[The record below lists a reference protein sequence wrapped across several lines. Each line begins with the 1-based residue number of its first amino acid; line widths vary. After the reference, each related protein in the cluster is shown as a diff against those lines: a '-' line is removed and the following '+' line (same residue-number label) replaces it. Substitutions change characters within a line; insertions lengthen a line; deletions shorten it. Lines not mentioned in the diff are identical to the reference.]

1 MMDSSDTES
10 RPLMR
15 RGTFLGVP
23 PASAAQ
29 PGQIAV
35 LGLPFDCG
43 THATRIGSRQGPA
56 SFRAMSSEVRPFYP
70 PLADIDPRAGNR
82 VVDLGDVDVVAS
94 AIGPSLAA
102 MEHAVLDIV
111 RADAVPLC
119 VGGDGTVTLPVLRAL
134 SKRYPE
140 LVLVHID
147 AHTDAYPG
155 EDVNTGTTFTRAA
168 AEGLIDT
175 RRSFHIGARGTMP
188 VGGAYDHTRALG
200 YRLIS
205 GDDVRRRGPAAIAA
219 EVREVV
225 GNRPVHLSFDMDY
238 FDPSA
243 APGVAT
249 PTWGGPQVAEVFD
262 LLHGLRGLDLVGV
275 DINTLSPPHDVQ
287 GMAAMLAGHVAVIA
301 LHLVQLGQAEHR
313 LNAGHRQNGGT
324 RP

>member
-1 MMDSSDTES
+1 MTDLGIPP
-10 RPLMR
+10 RMR
-15 RGTFLGVP
+15 LGTFLGVP
-23 PASAAQ
+23 QAAAASE
-29 PGQIAV
+29 GQIAIM
-35 LGLPFDCG
+35 GLPFDCG

-70 PLADIDPRAGNR
+70 ALSDTDPRSDNR

-94 AIGPSLAA
+94 DIGPSLAT
-102 MEHAVLDIV
+102 MEAAVFDV
-111 RADAVPLC
+111 VEAGAVPLC

-134 SKRYPE
+134 GRRYPE

-155 EDVNTGTTFTRAA
+155 DDVNTGTTFTRAA
-168 AEGLIDT
+168 LEGVIDAN
-175 RRSFHIGARGTMP
+175 RSFHIGARGTMLVP
-188 VGGAYDHTRALG
+188 GAYDYTRSLG
-200 YRLIS
+200 FRLIS
-205 GDDVRRRGPAAIAA
+205 GDDVRRRGPDAIAA
-219 EVREVV
+219 EVRDVV

-249 PTWGGPQVAEVFD
+249 PTWGGPPVREVFD
-262 LLHGLRGLDLVGV
+262 LLHGLKGLDLVGV

-287 GMAAMLAGHVAVIA
+287 GMSAMLAAHVAVIA

-313 LNAGHRQNGGT
+313 LNAGHR
-324 RP
+324 

>member
-1 MMDSSDTES
+1 
-10 RPLMR
+10 MR
-15 RGTFLGVP
+15 LGTFLGVP
-23 PASAAQ
+23 QASEAKA
-29 PGQIAV
+29 GQIAV
-35 LGLPFDCG
+35 MGLPFDCG

-56 SFRAMSSEVRPFYP
+56 AFRAMSSEVRPYYP
-70 PLADIDPRAGNR
+70 PLADVDPREGNR

-94 AIGPSLAA
+94 DLGPSLAA
-102 MEHAVLDIV
+102 MEAAVFDVV

-134 SKRYPE
+134 AKRYPE

-155 EDVNTGTTFTRAA
+155 EDINTGTTFSRAA

-175 RRSFHIGARGTMP
+175 KRSFHIGARGTMLVP
-188 VGGAYDHTRALG
+188 GAYDYTRSLG
-200 YRLIS
+200 FRVIT
-205 GDDVRRRGPAAIAA
+205 GEEVRKRGAADVAA
-219 EVREVV
+219 EVREVA

-249 PTWGGPQVAEVFD
+249 PTWGGPPVAEAFD
-262 LLHGLRGLDLVGV
+262 LLHGLKGLDLVGV
-275 DINTLSPPHDVQ
+275 DINTLSPPHDVA

-301 LHLVQLGQAEHR
+301 MHLVQLGQAEHR
-313 LNAGHRQNGGT
+313 LNGGN
-324 RP
+324 RS